1 MKTVKDAYFKFKEN
15 LTTLYSVAEAD
26 AITSLVLTELT
37 GYSKAYL
44 KAFIDTE
51 ITVDQNGKLEA
62 LLTELKTGRPVQYI
76 LGYTEFYGLRFLVNE
91 SVLIP
96 RPETEEL
103 VEWILNTVNK
113 DKSNNLLDIG
123 TGSGCIPVTLKTQM
137 PESDFFAVDISR
149 DALNTAK
156 RNAELNNVDVTFVE
170 ADALDLKV
178 PLIARQ
184 TFTVIVSNPPYVTM
198 TDKKQM
204 HRNVFEHEPPTALF
218 VPDNDPLLF
227 YDAIARFSADHLIR
241 GGYLF
246 FEINESY
253 GKETVAMLADTGFE
267 NIVLRQDMSGKDRMI
282 RALWNA

>member
-1 MKTVKDAYFKFKEN
+1 MKTVNDVYFKFKEN

-51 ITVDQNGKLEA
+51 ITFDQNEKLEA
-62 LLTELKTGRPVQYI
+62 LLTDLQTGRPVQYI
-76 LGYTEFYGLRFLVNE
+76 LGYTDFYGLRFLVNE

-103 VEWILNTVNK
+103 VEWILLTVNK
-113 DKSNNLLDIG
+113 DGSNNLLDIG
-123 TGSGCIPVTLKTQM
+123 TGSGCIPITLKTQM
-137 PESDFFAVDISR
+137 PEIDFFAVDISR

-156 RNAELNNVDVTFVE
+156 RNAELNNVDITFVE

-178 PLIARQ
+178 PLIAGQ

-204 HRNVFEHEPPTALF
+204 HRNVVEHEPHTALF

-227 YDAIARFSADHLIR
+227 YDAIARFSADHLVR